1 MPGSAFE
8 PVRLPD
14 AIWQRPETLAALRAR
29 DIGALL
35 HIIRRNAGA
44 SQIRLSAAI
53 GFSQGRVSEIMRG
66 ARQVTR
72 LDVLE
77 RVAAGLDMPDH
88 ARIALGIAPTGGP
101 SVDPATTASELAISP
116 DLGLAYPDQL
126 SANVETV
133 TSLWHADR
141 EPALIAQAPVEPAAW
156 NDTSLRWLTASD
168 AEQSLERQTGPRI
181 GAADV
186 ERFRD
191 TVDYFAA
198 LDNRFGGGHARQAL
212 ISYLRDDGGRLL
224 NGRYTSTVASSLYAA
239 VAEATLLAA
248 WMSYDSAPESGLAQ
262 RYFVQAL
269 ALAQAG
275 HDRLL
280 GASILDAMSHQA
292 TFVGR
297 YREAANLA
305 RAARTGT
312 QGVATP
318 TLTAH
323 FHVMEAR
330 AHARLGDARA
340 CDSALSEAVTQF
352 ERRTPDEDPEWIS
365 YFDDA
370 ELSAEF
376 GHCFR
381 DLGRPVDATQYAN
394 QCLGTIN
401 DTTFLRSD
409 FFATMVLADAHL
421 DAGEAEQAC
430 GVALEALKAG
440 EQLRSARGV
449 SYLREFNQR
458 LTRCGDFAEKSRFE
472 DQAREF
478 RLWRIASRPAQ

>member
-1 MPGSAFE
+1 MSDSAYE
-8 PVRLPD
+8 PIRLPD
-14 AIWQRPETLAALRAR
+14 TVWQRPDMRAALRSR
-29 DIGALL
+29 DIGELL
-35 HIIRRNAGA
+35 HIVRRNAGA
-44 SQIRLSAAI
+44 SQIRLSAAT
-53 GFSQGRVSEIMRG
+53 GFSQGRISEIMRG

-77 RVAAGLDMPDH
+77 RVAAGLGMPDH
-88 ARIALGIAPTGGP
+88 ARIALGIAPAGELP
-101 SVDPATTASELAISP
+101 SSTTVDASEPAMPP
-116 DLGLAYPDQL
+116 DLGLAYPDEL
-126 SANVETV
+126 STNVETV
-133 TSLWHADR
+133 TSLWRADY
-141 EPALIAQAPVEPAAW
+141 EPAVIPQTEVDPAAW
-156 NDTSLRWLTASD
+156 NDTSLRWLTASTNG
-168 AEQSLERQTGPRI
+168 QSLESSSGARI
-181 GAADV
+181 GMSDI

-191 TVDYFAA
+191 TVDYFVR
-198 LDNRFGGGHARQAL
+198 LDNRYGGGHARQAL
-212 ISYLRDDGGRLL
+212 IQYLRDDGRRLL
-224 NGRYTSTVASSLYAA
+224 RGRFPEQVGKALYPA

-248 WMSYDSAPESGLAQ
+248 WMSYDSAPTNGLAQ

-275 HDRLL
+275 NDRLL

-330 AHARLGDARA
+330 AHARLGDGRA
-340 CDSALSEAVTQF
+340 CDSALSEAVTEF
-352 ERRTPDEDPEWIS
+352 ERRNPEDDPEWIS

-381 DLGRPVDATQYAN
+381 DLGRPTNATQYAT
-394 QCLGTIN
+394 QCLGAIN

-430 GVALEALKAG
+430 NVALEALKAG

-458 LTRCGDFAEKSRFE
+458 LSRCGTFAEKPRFE
-472 DQAREF
+472 EQAREF
-478 RLWRIASRPAQ
+478 RLWRIASRTPQ